1 MTGLLEII
9 TSRDDYLITLANT
22 ASSSILR
29 CLPSSLPE
37 SSLEVF
43 LLEFCESMRRKVE
56 CHGQLPPPPFVSS
69 VSFPSLPHTSP
80 TIHVSNPQCCCQK
93 NALVHVIGWG
103 NGESGARSNS
113 PISNTESAR
122 KIITIYNSVRV
133 FLQHFRGYYK
143 DMTMNLF
150 HMVIFSVNF
159 VIFSPNLT
167 SKSRKFSFP
176 HRL

>member
-93 NALVHVIGWG
+93 KCSCPCHRLGKRGVGRPKQFTDLKHLKRQKNYYNLQFGKGFFAAFQGLLRRYDNESVSYG
-103 NGESGARSNS
+103 N
-113 PISNTESAR
+113 
-122 KIITIYNSVRV
+122 
-133 FLQHFRGYYK
+133 
-143 DMTMNLF
+143 M
-150 HMVIFSVNF
+150 FSQLCN
-159 VIFSPNLT
+159 ILPNLT
-167 SKSRKFSFP
+167 SKSRKIFISS
-176 HRL
+176 